1 MEHHSHHQQYHPG
14 SAMDAMNGTEA
25 MMMMGEHSS
34 THEMEGEGAPLSG
47 AFAGHLVA
55 GTVYSCFGLL
65 LLGLV
70 FKRSLTESSSSSSAG
85 RGGAGAGAGTYAERH
100 IPERNTRLLFRIGM
114 VLMILCPLGIVGEA
128 LSGWIVKDDWLFQAG
143 HEALYFTFFFAGVVF
158 HLESMG
164 RLPPDSCR
172 MGLAVALLASHLE
185 WGGHA
190 HMKSNEVDERLHVL
204 LANTALAN
212 ALAMAWSVREG
223 SRSFAAYVV
232 SIALLLLQGMWLYT
246 AAFNLGIGN
255 RYSDQGGAFLTMHN
269 VTIIF
274 CVELLS
280 VAFAIVFGAAYVQK
294 VHEDRSIDTVA
305 RKSVHDGRSVTA
317 CVVRDP
323 EYEGLATDD
332 PEK

>member
-1 MEHHSHHQQYHPG
+1 MTAGNLTIPSMKELC
-14 SAMDAMNGTEA
+14 SAEEWQARLDCAACYRLVDLYGMSDMA
-25 MMMMGEHSS
+25 
-34 THEMEGEGAPLSG
+34 EGAPLSG
-47 AFAGHLVA
+47 AFAGHFVA
-55 GTVYSCFGLL
+55 GTIYSCFGLFF
-65 LLGLV
+65 LGLV
-70 FKRSLTESSSSSSAG
+70 FKRSLMESPTG
-85 RGGAGAGAGTYAERH
+85 TGGEGYAERH
-100 IPERNTRLLFRIGM
+100 IPEQNTRLLFRIGM
-114 VLMILCPLGIVGEA
+114 ILTILCPLGIVGEA

-143 HEALYFTFFFAGVVF
+143 HEALYFTFFFAGIVF
-158 HLESMG
+158 YLESLG

-172 MGLAVALLASHLE
+172 MGLAVALLAAHLE

-190 HMKSNEVDERLHVL
+190 HMKSNAVDERLHVL
-204 LANTALAN
+204 LANASLAN
-212 ALAMAWSVREG
+212 AFAFAWSVREG
-223 SRSFAAYVV
+223 SKSFAAYVV

-246 AAFNLGIGN
+246 AAFNLGVGN

-294 VHEDRSIDTVA
+294 VHEGRNNDGA
-305 RKSVHDGRSVTA
+305 ACKSVHDGRSVTA
-317 CVVRDP
+317 SAVRDP